1 MEARMIAR
9 QAGRATRWAWFAA
22 ALLLA
27 SPGAAL
33 AREALG
39 VFEGWGAFSDP
50 RPRRCFAIAEPERRG
65 GGNEGW
71 RPFASVATWPGRG
84 YRAQLNIRLRRA
96 KLPGAPVLLTIGSL
110 REYLVAGGADAW
122 ARDARA
128 DARIVAAIRQGT
140 AMTVATRDREDRPL
154 VDSYAL
160 RGAATAIDAAA
171 LACARG

>member
-1 MEARMIAR
+1 MGSM
-9 QAGRATRWAWFAA
+9 QAGRGTGWPWLAA

-27 SPGAAL
+27 LPGAAT

-39 VFEGWGAFSDP
+39 VFESWGAFSDP
-50 RPRRCFAIAEPERRG
+50 RPRRCFAIAEPDRRG
-65 GGNEGW
+65 GTGTEGW

-84 YRAQLNIRLRRA
+84 YRAQLNIRLRRT
-96 KLPGAPVLLTIGSL
+96 KLLGAPVLLTIGTL
-110 REYLVAGGADAW
+110 REYLVACGADAW
-122 ARDARA
+122 ARDAQA

-140 AMTVATRDREDRPL
+140 EMTVATRDRDDRPL
-154 VDSYAL
+154 IDSYPL